1 MKSEFIQNG
10 LVLLMLGLS
19 SAAVYAQEPGALD
32 VTTTVQK
39 ELVETNADG
48 ETTTRLVAAGT
59 VVPGER
65 VIYTTTFR
73 NTGAEAA
80 DNVVI
85 TNPLSASLTYVEGSA
100 FGPGMTLEFS
110 VDGGVSFAAADALM
124 VDAPDGERPARGAD
138 YTHLRWTL
146 NTSLAAGAQGVV
158 RFTAILE

>member
-1 MKSEFIQNG
+1 MKSELGKRF
-10 LVLLMLGLS
+10 VLILMAVLS
-19 SAAVYAQEPGALD
+19 GGAVFAQEQSTLD

-48 ETTTRLVAAGT
+48 ETTTRLVPAET
-59 VVPGER
+59 VIPGER

-73 NTGAEAA
+73 NVGTDPA

-85 TNPLSASLTYVEGSA
+85 TNPLSESLAYVDGSA

-110 VDGGVSFAAADALM
+110 VDGGASFGTADALF
-124 VDAPDGERPARGAD
+124 VEDADGERPARGED

-146 NTSLAAGAQGVV
+146 NSSLAAGAQGVV
-158 RFTAILE
+158 RFTAVLE